1 MTDRRPTRRPTGP
14 PPPNPTALFL
24 ASSAA
29 ALIVLG
35 GVGWAASALGL
46 STTGAVILAVVA
58 LAGVVVLERWLARK
72 QGRARWL

>member
-1 MTDRRPTRRPTGP
+1 MTDRNPTDP
-14 PPPNPTALFL
+14 PPRNPTALFL
-24 ASSAA
+24 ASSIA

-35 GVGWAASALGL
+35 GVGLAASALGL
-46 STTGAVILAVVA
+46 PTTGSVIVAVVA

>member
-1 MTDRRPTRRPTGP
+1 VTDRKSPDP
-14 PPPNPTALFL
+14 PPRNPTALLL
-24 ASSAA
+24 ASSIA

-46 STTGAVILAVVA
+46 PPTGSVIAAVVA